1 MAFADK
7 LKQRREAQE
16 LTQEDVAGFFN
27 DCSRQAVSNWE
38 RGSALPEAEKL
49 LMLSVKLD
57 ISLDELFADE
67 LVYLKRGKVEVSEL
81 DKHPGMVAG
90 LKLLAE
96 KLKLF

>member
-7 LKQRREAQE
+7 LKQRREEQK

-49 LMLSVKLD
+49 LMLSARLD

-67 LVYLKRGKVEVSEL
+67 LVYLRRGKVEVSEL
-81 DKHPGMVAG
+81 DKYPGMVIG

>member
-7 LKQRREAQE
+7 LKQRRKEQK

-49 LMLSVKLD
+49 LMLSVRLD
-57 ISLDELFADE
+57 IAFDELFADE
-67 LVYLKRGKVEVSEL
+67 LVYLKRGKVEMSEL
-81 DKHPGMVAG
+81 DEYPGMVIG